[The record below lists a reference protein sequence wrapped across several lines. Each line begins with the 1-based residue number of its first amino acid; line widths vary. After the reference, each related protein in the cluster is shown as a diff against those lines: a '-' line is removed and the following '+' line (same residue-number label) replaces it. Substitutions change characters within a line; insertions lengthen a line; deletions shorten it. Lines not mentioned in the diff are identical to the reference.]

1 MSIEHNSLMTVQ
13 EACDALMVGK
23 NTIYDLI
30 RSNKI
35 DAFPFIL
42 EPSFSTFFT
51 LTDVIFI
58 LTCTPFKLYLTLNTF
73 YNISKINASII

>member
-35 DAFPFIL
+35 DAFR
-42 EPSFSTFFT
+42 TGRT
-51 LTDVIFI
+51 W
-58 LTCTPFKLYLTLNTF
+58 
-73 YNISKINASII
+73 KINRNSLVNFIKQESHLA